1 MLNVFVILTNKGG
14 RGDDEVKKQVQKLF
28 LCTIKIA
35 MFSQVLSLCPLEQDM
50 ER

>member
-1 MLNVFVILTNKGG
+1 MLNVFIILTNKGG
-14 RGDDEVKKQVQKLF
+14 NDEVKKQVQKLF
-28 LCTIKIA
+28 LCTIKTA

>member
-14 RGDDEVKKQVQKLF
+14 NVEVKKQVQKLF

>member
-1 MLNVFVILTNKGG
+1 MLNVFIILTNKGG
-14 RGDDEVKKQVQKLF
+14 GNDEVKKQVQKLF

>member
-1 MLNVFVILTNKGG
+1 MLNVFRHIDKQGG
-14 RGDDEVKKQVQKLF
+14 GGDDEVKKQVQKLF
-28 LCTIKIA
+28 LFTIKIA